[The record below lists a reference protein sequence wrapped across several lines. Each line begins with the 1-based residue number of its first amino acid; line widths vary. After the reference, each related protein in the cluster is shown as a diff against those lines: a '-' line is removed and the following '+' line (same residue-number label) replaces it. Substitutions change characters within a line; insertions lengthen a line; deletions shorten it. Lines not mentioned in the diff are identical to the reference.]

1 MRFHSYLVGWLEAK
15 NLKMRTDGEEHKRA
29 QREKPDDNQE
39 LNVALSLVAF
49 LVGTPGNFP
58 GEMPGMQGSVPRIAG
73 MPGLNGIFS
82 DPEIFLRPCRI
93 QNLL

>member
-1 MRFHSYLVGWLEAK
+1 
-15 NLKMRTDGEEHKRA
+15 MRTDGEEHKRA

-39 LNVALSLVAF
+39 LSVALSLVAF

-58 GEMPGMQGSVPRIAG
+58 GEMPGMRGSVPRIAG

-93 QNLL
+93 QKLL